1 MRIIQTLVC
10 LAIGVFFVACM
21 KNTEEQ
27 QQAQQESWEEMMEIH
42 DEVMPKMSEIS
53 RIRRELKAEMEAL
66 DSTQTEQMAAI
77 DSTVARLDRADIAM
91 MNWMGDLQQLPELR
105 QNNDHEQIM
114 AYIEEER
121 GKIAAV
127 RMDMLNAIE
136 QGKQMQAALKDNDAQ
151 PAEQ

>member
-1 MRIIQTLVC
+1 
-10 LAIGVFFVACM
+10 M

-77 DSTVARLDRADIAM
+77 DSTIARLDRADIAM

>member
-1 MRIIQTLVC
+1 
-10 LAIGVFFVACM
+10 M
-21 KNTEEQ
+21 KKTEEQ

-77 DSTVARLDRADIAM
+77 DSTIARLDRADIAM